1 MIDRIT
7 DRYFGIHCAVFTP
20 NPTRLDRIHEM
31 HKQYNAQGV
40 VDYTL
45 QYCQPYQIEGG
56 VIAEDLKKKRVP
68 MLRID
73 TDYSAGD
80 TEQIR
85 TRVQAFIE
93 QIKR

>member
-1 MIDRIT
+1 
-7 DRYFGIHCAVFTP
+7 
-20 NPTRLDRIHEM
+20 
-31 HKQYNAQGV
+31 
-40 VDYTL
+40 
-45 QYCQPYQIEGG
+45 
-56 VIAEDLKKKRVP
+56 

-80 TEQIR
+80 TEQIK